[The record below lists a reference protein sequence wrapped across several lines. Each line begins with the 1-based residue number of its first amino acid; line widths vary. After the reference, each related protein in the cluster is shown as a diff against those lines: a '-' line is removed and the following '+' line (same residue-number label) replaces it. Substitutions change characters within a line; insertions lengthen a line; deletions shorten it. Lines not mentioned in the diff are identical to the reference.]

1 MTAPQPQDQP
11 EPDRTSRGPDP
22 VPGAVPGEPVR
33 PDSGDGTGAAG
44 TEADTGRDAP
54 AGAPVQEARSAPGGG
69 RAADD
74 GAEPGER
81 NTATGPDGR
90 DGTAPGAGVPGG
102 TAPGT
107 GSPDGGPPAEDV
119 PAEAA
124 PAGAPGSRTGSGS
137 GAPRGGEPLDAATRA
152 TRSLQGLSTELTAR
166 VPQLLEAMRSIG
178 TGLELH
184 TTLDRICETAAE
196 LAQARYAAI
205 GVVDE
210 EGRGLSDFVTHGVSD
225 ETARLI
231 GHRPDGHRGLLG
243 ALIHDPAPV
252 VLADLTTDPRSA
264 GFPPNHPPM
273 RTFLGVPIRVQ
284 GQIFGNLYLAEK
296 AGGAAFNDYDL
307 HMVRVLA
314 TEAGIAIGNAR
325 LYDAARQRERWI
337 DGSVAVTTALLS
349 GGDAEDALAV
359 VAEQARRL
367 ADAAAGVVLLPAE
380 EGGLEIVAV
389 ASDEPTTTLGRVIP
403 ADSPLTDG
411 LMAGEPVFVTDPATD
426 PRVRDGAMARYG
438 PSMVLPLQSGGR
450 VLGALATPR
459 ARGARQFTE
468 TERTLA
474 TQFASQAALALI
486 MAEAQRDRERL
497 AVFEDRDRIA
507 RDLHDLVIQRLF
519 ATGMMLESAQ
529 RRSRV
534 PAVQEGVG
542 KAVDE
547 LDVTIQEIRTAIFAL
562 QQGPAEAPSGLRT
575 RVLREINMA
584 AVPLGFKPGH
594 RFLGPVDSLV
604 GELTGKNLIAALRE
618 ALSNAFRHADASR
631 IEVVVD
637 ATVKLPDGA
646 DGVRLTVA
654 DDGVGI
660 PEGGRRSG
668 LRNLARRA
676 ESLGGSSTC
685 GPGLGENGRGTT
697 VRWEAPL

>member
-1 MTAPQPQDQP
+1 MTAAAT
-11 EPDRTSRGPDP
+11 PDSPDP
-22 VPGAVPGEPVR
+22 LV
-33 PDSGDGTGAAG
+33 
-44 TEADTGRDAP
+44 
-54 AGAPVQEARSAPGGG
+54 
-69 RAADD
+69 
-74 GAEPGER
+74 
-81 NTATGPDGR
+81 
-90 DGTAPGAGVPGG
+90 
-102 TAPGT
+102 
-107 GSPDGGPPAEDV
+107 
-119 PAEAA
+119 
-124 PAGAPGSRTGSGS
+124 
-137 GAPRGGEPLDAATRA
+137 AATEA

-166 VPQLLEAMRSIG
+166 VPQLLEAMRSVG

-196 LAQARYAAI
+196 LAAARYAAI

-210 EGRGLSDFVTHGVSD
+210 EGKGLSDFVTYGVSED
-225 ETARLI
+225 VARRI
-231 GHRPDGHRGLLG
+231 GHRPDGHAGLLG
-243 ALIHDPAPV
+243 ALIREPRTIR
-252 VLADLTTDPRSA
+252 LADLSTDPRSA
-264 GFPPNHPPM
+264 GFPPGHPVM

-284 GQIFGNLYLAEK
+284 GEIFGNLYLAEK
-296 AGGAAFNDYDL
+296 RNGEEFNDYDE

-325 LYDAARQRERWI
+325 LYEAARQRERWI

-349 GGDAEDALAV
+349 GGDADDALAV

-367 ADAAAGVVLLPAE
+367 ADADAGIVLLPAE
-380 EGGLEIVAV
+380 DGGLEIVAV
-389 ASDEPTTTLGRVIP
+389 SSARPTKSLGMVIP
-403 ADSPLTDG
+403 PESQVVELLLDG
-411 LMAGEPVFVTDPATD
+411 EAVFVQDASSD
-426 PRVRDGAMARYG
+426 PRMISRLTSAYG
-438 PSMVLPLQSGGR
+438 PSMLLPLQSGGR
-450 VLGALATPR
+450 VLGALAMPR
-459 ARGARQFTE
+459 ARGARPFSE

-474 TQFASQAALALI
+474 TQFASQAALALM

-529 RRSRV
+529 RKAIV

-584 AVPLGFKPGH
+584 AVPLGFKPAH
-594 RFLGPVDSLV
+594 RFLGAIDATV

-618 ALSNAFRHADASR
+618 ALSNAFRHASASR

-637 ATVKLPDGA
+637 ATVTLPDGSP
-646 DGVRLTVA
+646 GVRLTVA
-654 DDGVGI
+654 DDGVGL

-676 ESLGGSSTC
+676 ESLGGASWC
-685 GPGLGENGRGTT
+685 GPGLAEDGGGTS
-697 VRWEAPL
+697 VVWEAPL